1 MRTPMATHES
11 ERETRG
17 DKGRE
22 GEGERR
28 GEYYITR
35 APSRATRSQHV
46 LLHEQT

>member
-11 ERETRG
+11 ERETKG
-17 DKGRE
+17 DKGR
-22 GEGERR
+22 EGERR